1 MSARRRLV
9 LASGVVAFVT
19 ACETQPRSERA
30 TSEPAGPPIPPSA
43 LTRELALDSARAFM
57 ARSSA
62 AQHVF
67 LDSTAI
73 EAVDSL
79 WRVTFRRRQQFV
91 LPNVVTVD
99 VNARTGAMR
108 FPGDE

>member
-1 MSARRRLV
+1 MSARRRL
-9 LASGVVAFVT
+9 AFVSGLV
-19 ACETQPRSERA
+19 ACVAACDSQPRAERT
-30 TSEPAGPPIPPSA
+30 TSDPAGPSSAPPE
-43 LTRELALDSARAFM
+43 LTRENALDSARAFM

-73 EAVDSL
+73 EAVDTL
-79 WRVTFRRRQQFV
+79 WRVTFLRRRQFII
-91 LPNVVTVD
+91 PNVVTVD